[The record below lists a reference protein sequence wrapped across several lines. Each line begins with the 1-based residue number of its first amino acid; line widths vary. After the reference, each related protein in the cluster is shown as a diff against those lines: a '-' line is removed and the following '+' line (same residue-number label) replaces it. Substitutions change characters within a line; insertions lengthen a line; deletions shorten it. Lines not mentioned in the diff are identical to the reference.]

1 LSAAVAKLETE
12 MGAKLFERRR
22 DRMVP
27 TPAGSWF
34 LEAARGILLACNSI
48 ESDLRGITAPRMLR
62 VGFLQT
68 LSTARI
74 ADLVGAF
81 RRARP
86 DVAIGL
92 FDDSLD
98 GLQRGLDQKRG
109 GRSALTRLEFEQ
121 HARGLEV
128 FVEAFVL
135 AVGHDALTHAGKA
148 VVAKALPRW
157 AVAQRRFEST
167 LGKEAALELRMV
179 LKEIETA
186 EYG

>member
-1 LSAAVAKLETE
+1 MKSFVFMPWITIIYGTLSDSAVRGGGRDRQLHKGGARVAVSQPALSAAVAKLETE

-22 DRMVP
+22 DRVVP
-27 TPAGSWF
+27 TPAGSRF

-48 ESDLRGITAPRMLR
+48 KSDLRGITAPRMLR

-98 GLQRGLDQKRG
+98 GLQRRLDQKRVDV
-109 GRSALTRLEFEQ
+109 
-121 HARGLEV
+121 AR
-128 FVEAFVL
+128 
-135 AVGHDALTHAGKA
+135 
-148 VVAKALPRW
+148 
-157 AVAQRRFEST
+157 
-167 LGKEAALELRMV
+167 
-179 LKEIETA
+179 
-186 EYG
+186 